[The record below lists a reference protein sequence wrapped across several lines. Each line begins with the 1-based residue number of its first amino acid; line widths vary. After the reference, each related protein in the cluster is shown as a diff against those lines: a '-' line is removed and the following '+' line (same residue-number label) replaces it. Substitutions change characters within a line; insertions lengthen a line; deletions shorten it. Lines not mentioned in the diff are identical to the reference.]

1 MPSSGDRILS
11 VLALLALGATVTPSS
26 AAGQAFGTIR
36 GTVKTADGTRVSGA
50 QLRLSEPLTM
60 APPSGLPAAESDD
73 NGVFSIA
80 RVPIGVQWLRVRR
93 IGFRPDSVRV
103 VLVDGGKV
111 VDVPAVLERI
121 AVDLAPVRVFGRRDL
136 TGPMAGFYARM
147 ASGSGHFF
155 TQADIQRRG
164 ANKMTD
170 LLRSVPGIRIDSRF
184 LTDKVRIR
192 GSRCAPQ
199 IRLDGLSLSN
209 VEFDLDAM
217 DPMSFEGI
225 EVYSGGSTVPIE
237 FSANRDVSAS
247 CGTIVLWT
255 RRGESTREFTRK
267 KRDVTPAAQIA
278 RMLDELRVFAASDVD
293 LAAQIDSATI
303 VKPIYPDALVEAEIP
318 GKVLVEFVVSTTGA
332 MLMDTFSA
340 VMTTNAAFVEP
351 VRRALRD
358 QRFRPAIRKGQA
370 VQQVIQQLFE
380 FVPDS
385 TARRKR

>member
-1 MPSSGDRILS
+1 MPSSCDRVLS
-11 VLALLALGATVTPSS
+11 VLGLLALGATVTTSS
-26 AAGQAFGTIR
+26 AKGQAFGTIR

-50 QLRLSEPLTM
+50 QLRLSEAQL
-60 APPSGLPAAESDD
+60 LAAESDD

-103 VLVDGGKV
+103 GLVAGGKV
-111 VDVPAVLERI
+111 VDASVVLERI

-147 ASGSGHFF
+147 ASGSGRFF
-155 TQADIQRRG
+155 THADIERRG
-164 ANKMTD
+164 PSKMTD

-184 LTDKVRIR
+184 LTDRVRVR

-199 IRLDGLSLSN
+199 IRLDGQSLSS
-209 VEFDLDAM
+209 VEFDLDSM

-225 EVYSGGSTVPIE
+225 EVYSGGATVPIE
-237 FSANRDVSAS
+237 FAANRDVSAS

-267 KRDVTPAAQIA
+267 KGDVTPAAQIA

-293 LAAQIDSATI
+293 LAAKIDSATI
-303 VKPIYPDALVEAEIP
+303 VKPLYPDALLEAEIP
-318 GKVLVEFVVSTTGA
+318 GKVLVEFVVSTTGT

-340 VMTTNAAFVEP
+340 VMTTNVAFVEP

-370 VQQVIQQLFE
+370 VQQVMQQVFE